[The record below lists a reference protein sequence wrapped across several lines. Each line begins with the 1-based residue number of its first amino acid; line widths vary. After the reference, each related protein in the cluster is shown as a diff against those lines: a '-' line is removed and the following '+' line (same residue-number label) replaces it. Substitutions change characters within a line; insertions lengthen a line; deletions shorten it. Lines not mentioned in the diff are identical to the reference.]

1 MKPYFLGLTGSIGT
15 GKSTTARMLRRVHIP
30 VYDADEEVHRLLN
43 QDEAVFTL
51 VKNLFPETI
60 VEGRIERSKLGARV
74 FQDKKALA
82 DLEEILH
89 PCVKSAARRFMT
101 EQAKKN
107 TPLAVLDIPL
117 LFEKGYE
124 PLCDKVMVTTC
135 RPELQQERVMARPD
149 MTLEK
154 FKKITDH
161 QLSLE
166 EKTARADFI
175 LTTNTHR
182 LETFR
187 QLREILDQVC
197 TQIQNNENHRP

>member
-1 MKPYFLGLTGSIGT
+1 MTSYFLGLTGSIGT
-15 GKSTTARMLRRVHIP
+15 GKSTTARMLRHLKIP
-30 VYDADEEVHRLLN
+30 VYDADKEVHRLLSE
-43 QDEAVFTL
+43 DKEVFICL
-51 VKNLFPETI
+51 KDLFPETI
-60 VEGRIERSKLGARV
+60 IDGHIDRKKLGAHV
-74 FQDKKALA
+74 FHNKTALCQ
-82 DLEEILH
+82 LEEILH
-89 PCVKSAARRFMT
+89 PRVKNATLEFMQDHT
-101 EQAKKN
+101 QKG
-107 TPLAVLDIPL
+107 TLLAVLDIPL

-124 PLCDKVMVTTC
+124 PLCHKIIVTTC
-135 RPELQQERVMARPD
+135 RPELQQERVMARPS

-154 FKKITDH
+154 FKKITQH

-166 EKTARADFI
+166 EKNARADFI

>member
-1 MKPYFLGLTGSIGT
+1 MKPYFLGLTGSIAT
-15 GKSTTARMLRRVHIP
+15 GKSTTARMLRRLHIP
-30 VYDADEEVHRLLN
+30 VFDADEEVHRLLSH
-43 QDEAVFTL
+43 DEAVFEL
-51 VKNLFPETI
+51 VKNLFLETI
-60 VEGRIERSKLGARV
+60 VEGRIERAKLGSLV
-74 FQDKKALA
+74 FQDEKALA
-82 DLEEILH
+82 GLEEILH
-89 PCVKSAARRFMT
+89 PRVKSACQRFMA
-101 EQAKKN
+101 EQTKKH

-124 PLCDKVMVTTC
+124 ALCDKVMVTTC
-135 RPELQQERVMARPD
+135 RGELQQERVMARPG

-154 FKKITDH
+154 FKKITDR

-187 QLREILDQVC
+187 QLRDILDQVC
-197 TQIQNNENHRP
+197 TQIQHHENHRP